1 MFQDQQEAVKMSVT
15 FNMDISRAKSTNING
30 MNNIVKQVKL
40 SITATDGVNTAVSF
54 FPVDLD
60 YPDKENFIEY
70 EKLSRDQISTWV
82 MNKVGEDQIN
92 SLKNG
97 LTSELKDR
105 AVEDPDNPVLTNI
118 QLPN

>member
-1 MFQDQQEAVKMSVT
+1 MSVS
-15 FNMDISRAKSTNING
+15 FNIDISKAKSTNING
-30 MNNIVKQVKL
+30 MNNIVKQVRL

-97 LTSELKDR
+97 LTSELKER
-105 AVEDPDNPVLTNI
+105 AIENPDNPVLKNI
-118 QLPN
+118 QLPD